1 MKRIV
6 CDGVSFSVAF
16 ACCLCRFALAA
27 AFAVPFLACSVFLLR
42 CLFLFAGC
50 FAAAAFPPWPFP
62 WPVSGASAGACAVGL
77 RRLPPLF
84 ANTFGL
90 SWLMLL
96 LLSRWYMVLL
106 LLLLV
111 G

>member
-1 MKRIV
+1 MV
-6 CDGVSFSVAF
+6 CLVWLLLLVASAGLPWPLPLPF
-16 ACCLCRFALAA
+16 
-27 AFAVPFLACSVFLLR
+27 PFLACSVILLR

-50 FAAAAFPPWPFP
+50 FAAAAFPPWPVP
-62 WPVSGASAGACAVGL
+62 WPVSGAAPGACAVGL
-77 RRLPPLF
+77 RCLPPLF

-96 LLSRWYMVLL
+96 LSRWCMVLL
-106 LLLLV
+106 LLLLF

>member
-1 MKRIV
+1 MV
-6 CDGVSFSVAF
+6 CLLRLLLLVAS
-16 ACCLCRFALAA
+16 AGLRWPLP
-27 AFAVPFLACSVFLLR
+27 FAVPLLACSVVLLR
-42 CLFLFAGC
+42 CLLLFAGC
-50 FAAAAFPPWPFP
+50 FAAAAFPPLPFP
-62 WPVSGASAGACAVGL
+62 WPVFGASAGACAVGL
-77 RRLPPLF
+77 SRVPPLF

-96 LLSRWYMVLL
+96 LLLSRWYMVLL